1 MLNKYWH
8 FNYFLLV
15 KNTFLKKIL
24 FCQSM
29 TSITEHSISLPITL
43 PKGDVN
49 AKMEIF
55 YNPIMVSNRN
65 LSILLLNTISSR
77 NLKIADPL
85 AGSGIRSLRFLKEL
99 KTGKIKQLCVN
110 DLKPNFS
117 SYLLKQLQNNKLKKT
132 EKISI
137 ENKEASQFLLLETG
151 FDYIDIDPFGSPNPF
166 LAAAI
171 ARISRDGIL
180 AITATDTAALT
191 GTYPQVTRRK
201 YWSESLHNYLMH
213 ETGLRILIRK
223 IQLQGMQFDKALIP
237 LLSYHKD
244 HYFRIYFRASKGKEK
259 CDVLVK
265 NHQYFLFCSS
275 CLNFTHSLFNRE
287 TCSCGQMFQFAG
299 PLWVGELTD
308 SKLIQKMAK
317 NNLFP
322 EEQSFLNLLAKEATI
337 PQVGFYDLHEIAKKL
352 KTDVPKMEY
361 FLNQQGVVRTHLSFY
376 GVKTKLTLEKVIAL
390 FTKILRK

>member
-1 MLNKYWH
+1 
-8 FNYFLLV
+8 
-15 KNTFLKKIL
+15 
-24 FCQSM
+24 M
-29 TSITEHSISLPITL
+29 TSITEHSVSLPITL

-65 LSILLLNTISSR
+65 LSILLLNMISSK

-99 KTGKIKQLCVN
+99 KTGKIKQLCAN

-117 SYLLKQLQNNKLKKT
+117 SYFTAQLKNNKIKKT

-137 ENKEASQFLLLETG
+137 ENKEATQFLLEQTG

-166 LAAAI
+166 LAAAVT
-171 ARISRDGIL
+171 RISREGIL

-191 GTYPQVTRRK
+191 GTYLQVTRRK
-201 YWSESLHNYLMH
+201 YWSESMHNYLMH
-213 ETGLRILIRK
+213 ELGLRILIRK
-223 IQLQGMQFDKALIP
+223 IQLQGTQFDKALTP

-259 CDVLVK
+259 CDALIK
-265 NHQYFLFCSS
+265 QHQYFLFCSF
-275 CLNFTHSLFNRE
+275 CLHFTHSPFNRK
-287 TCSCGQMFQFAG
+287 TCSCGQQFQFAG
-299 PLWVGELTD
+299 PLWTGELSD

-317 NNLFP
+317 QNPFP
-322 EEQSFLNLLAKEATI
+322 EEQQFLDLLAQEATI
-337 PQVGFYDLHEIAKKL
+337 SQVGFYDLHEIARKL
-352 KTDVPKMEY
+352 KTDSPRMENLLKKMKA
-361 FLNQQGVVRTHLSFY
+361 VRTHFS
-376 GVKTKLTLEKVIAL
+376 GTGIKTTASLEEIEKEFLRAPPKVRI
-390 FTKILRK
+390 